1 MKPRKFLL
9 HALLLAV
16 SVLAS
21 SPASAIVVT
30 TFGANG
36 EAGDVF
42 GHSLAIGAGGVVHEL
57 DAFLNLGG
65 GTSFRLSDGDLG
77 SAGVGF
83 SFGYSLSGDGTDLT
97 LAYSFTNNTG
107 SSLSSAR
114 FFSFVDAE
122 IDEPLNTFFN
132 EYGEFGSAGG
142 DPAEED
148 ADLWEIDEP
157 GFVFGDIYSNL
168 QAGTLDG
175 TNGVPLALPDD
186 VSMGLGFFL
195 GPIDPGG
202 SVSIRIL
209 LSEDFST
216 LGTLSLVQRD
226 EDSSG
231 TAITLSG
238 RVVSAAVSEPG
249 TVALL
254 MTMGLLSLLGKRRR
268 DR

>member
-1 MKPRKFLL
+1 
-9 HALLLAV
+9 
-16 SVLAS
+16 VLAS
-21 SPASAIVVT
+21 APASAIVVT

-42 GHSLAIGAGGVVHEL
+42 GHSLSVGAGGAVHEL
-57 DAFLNLGG
+57 DAFFNIGG

-83 SFGYSLSGDGTDLT
+83 SFGYGLSADGTDLT

-107 SSLSSAR
+107 SPLSNVR
-114 FFSFVDAE
+114 FFSFLDAE
-122 IDEPLNTFFN
+122 IDEPVNTFFN
-132 EYGEFGSAGG
+132 EFGELGGSSA
-142 DPAEED
+142 DAAEED
-148 ADLWEIDEP
+148 ADQWEIDEP

-168 QAGTLDG
+168 LAGALDG
-175 TNGVPLALPDD
+175 TNAVPAGSFDD

-216 LGTLSLVQRD
+216 LGSLSLTQRD
-226 EDSSG
+226 RNSLD

-238 RVVSAAVSEPG
+238 RVASAAVSEPG
-249 TVALL
+249 TLALL
-254 MTMGLLSLLGKRRR
+254 ATFALLSLLGRRR
-268 DR
+268 PQG